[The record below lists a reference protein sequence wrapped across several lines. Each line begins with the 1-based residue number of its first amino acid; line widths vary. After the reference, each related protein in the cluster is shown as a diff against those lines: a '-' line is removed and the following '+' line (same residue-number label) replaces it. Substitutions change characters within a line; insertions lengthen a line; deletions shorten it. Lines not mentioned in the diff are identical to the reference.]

1 MIGTIMSHKEKGIL
15 EHRNMH
21 PDIGAWSMR
30 FYCCG
35 AYCYG
40 LDIGAWSMRFY
51 CCGAY
56 CYGLFSFEIFFENS
70 RFEFIMA
77 WTLVEM

>member
-15 EHRNMH
+15 EHWNMH
-21 PDIGAWSMR
+21 PDVS
-30 FYCCG
+30 
-35 AYCYG
+35 
-40 LDIGAWSMRFY
+40 AWSMRFY

-56 CYGLFSFEIFFENS
+56 CYGLFSFKNFFENS

-77 WTLVEM
+77 WTLVEMETRTDFFFGFYNGVDSCRN